1 MIKEK
6 VRPPAVAGLF
16 YPDVPSILNAEI
28 EKMFE
33 RSVDIIGDR
42 EINGEIKGIIA
53 PHAGYMYSGQTAATA
68 YSLLRGKRFDT
79 VVVVSPSHREYF
91 DGISIYDGKAYRTPL
106 GEIEIDVDLA
116 QLIVERGDGL
126 IEFSSYGHRQEHA
139 IEVHLP
145 FLQKALGYFKLIP
158 IVMGDQKADYCFR
171 LGDILGEVLKERSVL
186 LVASTDLSHYY
197 PYDVALKFDKV
208 VIDDVAKFSP
218 EKLMDDLEQQRC
230 EACGGGPT
238 VAVMSAARKL
248 GADKSEVLYYCNS
261 GDVTGDRTGV
271 VGYLSAVLFKQV
283 GMN

>member
-6 VRPPAVAGLF
+6 VRQPAVAGLF

-33 RSVDIIGDR
+33 RVGDIIGNKK
-42 EINGEIKGIIA
+42 INGEIRAIIA
-53 PHAGYMYSGQTAATA
+53 PHAGYMYSGQTAAIA
-68 YSLLRGKRFDT
+68 YSLVRGKDYDV

-91 DGISIYDGKAYRTPL
+91 DAISIYDGKSYRTPL
-106 GEIEIDVDLA
+106 GEIEIDFNLA
-116 QLIVERGDGL
+116 EEIVKAGNGL
-126 IEFSSYGHRQEHA
+126 IEFSSYGHRAEHA

-145 FLQKALGYFKLIP
+145 FLQKALNHFKFVP
-158 IVMGDQKADYCFR
+158 IVMGDQKSDYCFR
-171 LGDILGEVLKERSVL
+171 LGEILGEVLTGRNVL

-197 PYDVALKFDKV
+197 PYDVAVKFDKI
-208 VIDDVAKFSP
+208 VIDDIESFDE
-218 EKLMDDLEQQRC
+218 EKLMDDLEQRKC

-238 VAVMSAARKL
+238 VAVMYAAKKL

-261 GDVTGDRTGV
+261 GDVTGDKTAV

-283 GMN
+283 ELG

>member
-6 VRPPAVAGLF
+6 VRHPAVAGLF

-33 RSVDIIGDR
+33 RAKDIIGDKK
-42 EINGEIKGIIA
+42 ISGEIKALIA
-53 PHAGYMYSGQTAATA
+53 PHAGYMYSGQTAAIA
-68 YSLLRGKRFDT
+68 YSLIRGKDYDT

-91 DGISIYDGKAYRTPL
+91 DAISIYDGKSYKTPL
-106 GEIEIDVDLA
+106 GEIEIDFELA
-116 QLIVERGDGL
+116 EEIVSAGNGL
-126 IEFSSYGHRQEHA
+126 IEFSSYGHRSEHA
-139 IEVHLP
+139 VEVHLP
-145 FLQKALGYFKLIP
+145 FLQKALNHFKLVP
-158 IVMGDQKADYCFR
+158 IVMGDQKSEYSFR
-171 LGDILGEVLKERSVL
+171 LGDILGEVLTGRNVL

-197 PYDVALKFDKV
+197 PYDVAMKFDKI
-208 VIDDVAKFSP
+208 VIDDIASFNP

-238 VAVMSAARKL
+238 VAVMRAAKKL

-261 GDVTGDRTGV
+261 GDVTGDKTGV

-283 GMN
+283 N

>member
-6 VRPPAVAGLF
+6 VRHPAVAGLF

-33 RSVDIIGDR
+33 RAKDMTRDKK
-42 EINGEIKGIIA
+42 INGEIKALIA
-53 PHAGYMYSGQTAATA
+53 PHAGYMYSGQTAAIA
-68 YSLLRGKRFDT
+68 YSLIRGKDYDT

-91 DGISIYDGKAYRTPL
+91 DAISIYDGKSYKTPL
-106 GEIEIDVDLA
+106 GEIEIDFKLAEQIVDA
-116 QLIVERGDGL
+116 GNGL
-126 IEFSSYGHRQEHA
+126 IEFSSYGHRSEHA
-139 IEVHLP
+139 VEVHLP
-145 FLQKALGYFKLIP
+145 FLQKALNHFKLVP
-158 IVMGDQKADYCFR
+158 IVMGDQKSEYCFR
-171 LGDILGEVLKERSVL
+171 LGNILAEVLSGRNVL

-197 PYDVALKFDKV
+197 PYDVAMKFDKI
-208 VIDDVAKFSP
+208 VIDDIANFDP

-238 VAVMSAARKL
+238 VAVMHAAKKL

-261 GDVTGDRTGV
+261 GDITGDKTGV

-283 GMN
+283 N